1 MLNKISKSLIIGF
14 TFISL
19 FASASSSKEVFYKGN
34 YYKLSIPEG
43 FCDMTDTSTGK
54 FLKSFLNDTLAKTGE
69 SLSAKIIYSK
79 CGKKIDPKNLHP
91 WGYVGISENDNT
103 SQKELNEF
111 AKKNMNA
118 DFMKE
123 IEGLVN
129 KAGNKTLEDYKLS
142 SLVGEIEVSMGKPEI
157 LWTDDNSLIVYTR
170 MSDGITLQDG
180 VYSTTML
187 PKLTIFTYLY
197 DAVKNNPD
205 VMGMASKLDNV
216 ARTNVKSN

>member
-1 MLNKISKSLIIGF
+1 
-14 TFISL
+14 
-19 FASASSSKEVFYKGN
+19 
-34 YYKLSIPEG
+34 
-43 FCDMTDTSTGK
+43 
-54 FLKSFLNDTLAKTGE
+54 
-69 SLSAKIIYSK
+69 
-79 CGKKIDPKNLHP
+79 
-91 WGYVGISENDNT
+91 
-103 SQKELNEF
+103 
-111 AKKNMNA
+111 MNA

-187 PKLTIFTYLY
+187 PKLQIFTYLY

-205 VMGMASKLDNV
+205 VMGMASKLDKV